1 MSDVADTPEPSPA
14 GPSPLHADL
23 IAILEATRAAERDL
37 FAMVPDERREA
48 GATIGAWS
56 ATDLRAHLAAWRAI
70 EARRLTARVRG
81 DDGEAADDPAPSDP
95 IDESNAMLQA
105 RYAGWSWEAVG
116 REAEA
121 SVDAL
126 LDAIWRSTYDVLCE
140 CDDWSVA
147 GIGANGVNHAV
158 GHLPD
163 IADLAGGLERFDTY
177 AREIE
182 TVLRRGHLPP
192 RDSGVILYNLACQR
206 ALAGQLDEA
215 RRLLRDAFARRHDLR
230 ESALDDP
237 DLAAL
242 GGELATLA
250 TGGAVD
256 R

>member
-1 MSDVADTPEPSPA
+1 MPGVVDTPEVVPVGS
-14 GPSPLHADL
+14 PSPLHADL
-23 IAILEATRAAERDL
+23 VAILEATRDAERDL
-37 FAMVPDERREA
+37 FAMVPDEHRVA
-48 GATIGAWS
+48 GGAIGEWS
-56 ATDLRAHLAAWRAI
+56 AKDVRAHLAAWRSI
-70 EARRLTARVRG
+70 EARRLDARVRG
-81 DDGEAADDPAPSDP
+81 DGGGLDSDPAPSDP

-105 RYAGWSWEAVG
+105 RYADWSWEAVD
-116 REAEA
+116 REAEF
-121 SVDAL
+121 SVEAL
-126 LDAIWRSTYDVLCE
+126 LGAIGRSTSDILCE

-192 RDSGVILYNLACQR
+192 RDSGVILYNIACQR
-206 ALAGQLDEA
+206 ALSGQLDEA
-215 RRLLRDAFARRHDLR
+215 RRLLGDAFARRRDLV

-242 GGELATLA
+242 GGDLASL
-250 TGGAVD
+250 V